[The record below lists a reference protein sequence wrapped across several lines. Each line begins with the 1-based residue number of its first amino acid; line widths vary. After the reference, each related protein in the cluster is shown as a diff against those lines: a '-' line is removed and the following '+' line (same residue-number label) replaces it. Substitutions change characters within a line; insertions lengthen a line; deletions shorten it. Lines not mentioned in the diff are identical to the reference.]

1 MSVTVTYP
9 NNQTEST
16 TRCLFCRHYPDVE
29 PGAVI
34 TVRMDTE
41 KIRERERKLTEP
53 KEKFDWVSE
62 IGKVVAALTSLA
74 SIIVLANSISKLN

>member
-41 KIRERERKLTEP
+41 KIRERERKLAEP

-62 IGKVVAALTSLA
+62 IGKAVAALTSLA
-74 SIIVLANSISKLN
+74 SIIVLANSISKL